1 MDLVCLVDL
10 QHKGKS
16 YKKGDAIAVDPAKAS
31 VFINKGWAKDD
42 ADSINEIKV
51 AAKEV
56 KAKRQTKEFKIDIDT
71 KSDATDQD

>member
-1 MDLVCLVDL
+1 MGLVCLVDL

-42 ADSINEIKV
+42 TDSINEIKV